1 MGLVGLPELMEIL
14 HRLEGQAIRVR
25 GDLCARGR
33 HRKSTCTRCA
43 DACPTGAI
51 VWAEEL
57 AVDPEKCTG
66 CGACAAVCPTGALEA
81 CQPGD
86 AELLGRVRHA
96 AQAFKTVAFACPRY
110 VDTEPSAKAVC
121 VEVPCVGRLNEA
133 VLVGAAAMQAQWV
146 LLLDGA
152 CEGCPSA
159 KAHESAERMADHA
172 NGLLQAFG
180 MSPRVFF
187 GPQLPASLAAVS
199 REMAEGLSRR
209 GFFTLLAREALRVG
223 AVTVDTVLSSREQAE
238 KNEPTRGELPT
249 DLPAKR
255 ALLLASL
262 RRLGEPLAAQLA
274 MEGWA
279 TFGYS
284 QSCTGCQMCAFF
296 CPTGALTKV
305 EREGR
310 VGVAFRAA
318 ACTACGLCEDIC
330 YQDAVL
336 LSAGADARKVLSD
349 EAEMHWMRGA
359 DEAPWQQP
367 ATDRIAKSILES
379 LEL

>member
-14 HRLEGQAIRVR
+14 HRLEGQAIRVH

-51 VWAEEL
+51 SWAEGL

-81 CQPGD
+81 CLPGD
-86 AELLGRVRHA
+86 AELLGRVRQA
-96 AQAFKTVAFACPRY
+96 AQAGQTVAFACPRF
-110 VDTEPSAKAVC
+110 VQTEPAAKAVC
-121 VEVPCVGRLNEA
+121 VEVPCIGRLNEA
-133 VLVGAAAMQAQWV
+133 VLVGAATEAQWV

-159 KAHESAERMADHA
+159 KAHEVAERMADRA
-172 NGLLQAFG
+172 NGLLRAFG
-180 MSPRVFF
+180 MSPRVVV
-187 GPQLPASLAAVS
+187 GPQLPASLQAANS
-199 REMAEGLSRR
+199 EMAQGLSRR

-223 AVTVDTVLSSREQAE
+223 AVTVDTVLSGREQAE

-262 RRLGEPLAAQLA
+262 RRLGEPATARLEV
-274 MEGWA
+274 EGWA
-279 TFGYS
+279 TFGYGE
-284 QSCTGCQMCAFF
+284 SCTGCQMCAFF

-349 EAEMHWMRGA
+349 EAEMHWMRDA
-359 DEAPWQQP
+359 DEAPWQQR